1 MIQKKPKQ
9 FLQLENVLTILKIL
23 EVEGTLIAYLSCI
36 LESVLGV
43 LYLHIWTGHLAH
55 HSPQDHIYPWQMT

>member
-36 LESVLGV
+36 LETV
-43 LYLHIWTGHLAH
+43 
-55 HSPQDHIYPWQMT
+55 